1 MNAPSIFARLSIAA
15 LAASLC
21 SCVYT
26 NTDPG
31 YGSYGSSRVSSGYGY
46 GPGYGYGNYGL
57 PWGIGGGAY
66 RSGYGYCDI
75 CHSNPCRCGRRG
87 TQYYRD
93 DHDHGHYDHD
103 RDHHRDD
110 SKHREDAYR
119 IAGGSVGG
127 SKTKPTG
134 YHSPEWYKS
143 KGYDTSR
150 LRLENEDGEVYRSSS
165 SSRSS
170 SSHSSRDRDDDRRSS
185 SSSSRSS
192 SSGSSHHKS
201 DDRNHD
207 NPRFE
212 QRSGGGGGSSSSRSG
227 GGDGD
232 SRKRH

>member
-1 MNAPSIFARLSIAA
+1 MNAPSFFARFSLAA
-15 LAASLC
+15 LAATLC

-31 YGSYGSSRVSSGYGY
+31 YGSYGYGGPTRVSS
-46 GPGYGYGNYGL
+46 GYGYGNYGL
-57 PWGIGGGAY
+57 PWGVGGGGY

-93 DHDHGHYDHD
+93 DHDHDHHDHD
-103 RDHHRDD
+103 RDD
-110 SKHREDAYR
+110 SKRRDDAYR
-119 IAGGSVGG
+119 IAGGSVGS

-143 KGYDTSR
+143 KGYNTSH

-165 SSRSS
+165 SRSSSS
-170 SSHSSRDRDDDRRSS
+170 SSHSSRDRDDDHRSS

-201 DDRNHD
+201 DDRNHN